1 MLRTTSSDS
10 SQCKS
15 LFQQQAGGDDDDDD
29 DDDDDIYIRVCACV
43 YANMKFLCTH
53 AFTFVDTGTPPAM
66 HTRAKEDQMPHSS
79 LVVTTI
85 ITRETAAGERERER
99 ERDPTHYHV
108 SDMVPTLRPLLVLV
122 QRRVNFLLVTRREF
136 LNLFAVN
143 VKLEERHIADLEEPA
158 QLRLLI
164 ILSIHPSIHQTLNSD
179 NENINT
185 HTHTFKDIP
194 VAIMSDYVYI

>member
-1 MLRTTSSDS
+1 MVVQIRCPSAKPSTYVRKETTGMLRTTSSDS

-29 DDDDDIYIRVCACV
+29 DDDIYIRVCACV
-43 YANMKFLCTH
+43 YTNMKFLCTH

-99 ERDPTHYHV
+99 EIPPIIMCQTWF
-108 SDMVPTLRPLLVLV
+108 P
-122 QRRVNFLLVTRREF
+122 
-136 LNLFAVN
+136 LFALFLYLFSVAS
-143 VKLEERHIADLEEPA
+143 IFF
-158 QLRLLI
+158 
-164 ILSIHPSIHQTLNSD
+164 LSRVANSS
-179 NENINT
+179 
-185 HTHTFKDIP
+185 TFSP
-194 VAIMSDYVYI
+194 LM